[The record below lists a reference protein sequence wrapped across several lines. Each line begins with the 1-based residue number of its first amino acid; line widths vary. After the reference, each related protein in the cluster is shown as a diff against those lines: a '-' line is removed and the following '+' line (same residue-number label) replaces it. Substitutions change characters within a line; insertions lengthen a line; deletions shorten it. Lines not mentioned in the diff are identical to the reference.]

1 MTIYSKTE
9 NGFEIQDSCCGVSG
23 IMMRLKVFKEET
35 DYSSIDID
43 EETMFLLYGVR
54 VLNEF
59 IGSFVLIEEGSVDM
73 VFLYNTYVEKLNKYY
88 IFRVLRSLVGRIRN

>member
-1 MTIYSKTE
+1 MKPE
-9 NGFEIQDSCCGVSG
+9 NRYEIQDSCCGVSG

-73 VFLYNTYVEKLNKYY
+73 VFLVQYVCRKTK
-88 IFRVLRSLVGRIRN
+88 